1 MLIVSREASK
11 IFKTSFIHSKN
22 VGLVS
27 RRRSNQSIRRAQ
39 PEKHFWTCWA
49 CLLSLKLTCDANGSL
64 KELLTLKLVVFT
76 GAANRRLTRWKFS
89 AYGPKKI

>member
-1 MLIVSREASK
+1 M
-11 IFKTSFIHSKN
+11 
-22 VGLVS
+22 
-27 RRRSNQSIRRAQ
+27 
-39 PEKHFWTCWA
+39 
-49 CLLSLKLTCDANGSL
+49 LSLKLTCDANGSL